1 MYFFFKNYYLRYM
14 KAYPKVQKSFLTT
27 YIVFANLLKATHVLQ
42 YEFVWINLLSTQ
54 LSREKNQK

>member
-1 MYFFFKNYYLRYM
+1 M

-27 YIVFANLLKATHVLQ
+27 YIVFANLLKAIHVLQ